1 MRIILLT
8 ISFILFLSNFSF
20 AKVIDFSCKG
30 FKSVD
35 SSFNV
40 TYGFIDL
47 LHLTVDTNKDIM
59 IDHGDGPF
67 ASAIWKITKKTERY
81 FYSDV
86 HDDSRGSKNNFGNR
100 VDDSRGSKN
109 NFGNRVDATL
119 NRYTDE
125 YNSKLYLNSKRYFYH
140 CIVLTSSSK
149 F

>member
-86 HDDSRGSKNNFGNR
+86 HDDSKGSENNYA
-100 VDDSRGSKN
+100 D
-109 NFGNRVDATL
+109 RVDATL
-119 NRYTDE
+119 NRYTGE

>member
-30 FKSVD
+30 FGSVD
-35 SSFNV
+35 NSSNVV

-59 IDHGDGPF
+59 IEHSDGRY
-67 ASAIWKITKKTERY
+67 ASYIWKITKKTERY

-86 HDDSRGSKNNFGNR
+86 HDDSEGFKKSYINPVEAN
-100 VDDSRGSKN
+100 
-109 NFGNRVDATL
+109 L
-119 NRYTDE
+119 NRYTGE
-125 YNSKLYLNSKRYFYH
+125 YHSKLSPDSKRYFYN
-140 CIVLTSSSK
+140 CTVTKQL

>member
-86 HDDSRGSKNNFGNR
+86 HDDSK
-100 VDDSRGSKN
+100 GSKN

-119 NRYTDE
+119 NRYTGE

>member
-47 LHLTVDTNKDIM
+47 LHLTVDTNKNIM
-59 IDHGDGPF
+59 IEHSDGPF

-86 HDDSRGSKNNFGNR
+86 HDDTRGSE
-100 VDDSRGSKN
+100 N

-119 NRYTDE
+119 NRYTGE
-125 YNSKLYLNSKRYFYH
+125 YYSKLYLSSKTYFYH
-140 CIVLTSSSK
+140 CTVTKQL